1 MDIKIRHLD
10 KADLPAIR
18 EIYRYPSVLENT
30 SQTPYINPEFID
42 VICERE
48 SNYNLVAEVDDAK
61 VLGHVSIMTS
71 HKMRM
76 KHAATL
82 MIAVHPDAH
91 GRGIGKAMLAE
102 MLNQADNWLNLVRL
116 DLEVHKD
123 NEAAIALYQKLG
135 FEIEGEKR
143 FSVFKDG
150 KLSNL
155 LLMARI
161 RPNFK
166 Q

>member
-1 MDIKIRHLD
+1 
-10 KADLPAIR
+10 
-18 EIYRYPSVLENT
+18 
-30 SQTPYINPEFID
+30 
-42 VICERE
+42 
-48 SNYNLVAEVDDAK
+48 
-61 VLGHVSIMTS
+61 
-71 HKMRM
+71 MRM